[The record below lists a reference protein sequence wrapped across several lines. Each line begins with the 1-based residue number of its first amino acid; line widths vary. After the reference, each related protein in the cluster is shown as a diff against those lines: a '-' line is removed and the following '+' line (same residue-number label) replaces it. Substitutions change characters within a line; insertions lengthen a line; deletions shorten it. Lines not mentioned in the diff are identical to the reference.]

1 MFWVKCLNRE
11 LKKLWV
17 VHLLVLEESGSQPK
31 IYTGL
36 GTDTESGVSVRL
48 RQYDTDKQVNLAVKR
63 LSKVATP

>member
-1 MFWVKCLNRE
+1 MFWFKCLNRE

-48 RQYDTDKQVNLAVKR
+48 L
-63 LSKVATP
+63 